1 MSLGL
6 SQAFSLY
13 PQLLSS
19 ERLCQ
24 NQQKKVRG
32 ISIMIGTILGQQ
44 RYKIIDM
51 LSDRGGFG
59 DTYLAEAFTNIPVT
73 PKPKRVIKRLKPQ
86 RRDDPDMVRR
96 FKQEAAILQQLGNS
110 HDQIPKL
117 IDYFEENRDYYLV
130 QEYIDG
136 HDLSNEI
143 IQGKHWSEAE
153 AIQLLQE
160 ILEVLAFVHQQE
172 VIHRDIKPSNL
183 MRRYSDDKLMMIDFG
198 IVKELSTLVVN
209 AQGQISS
216 TTCIGSL
223 GYMPS
228 EQLQGHPKL
237 CSDVYALG
245 LTAIQALTGI
255 LPPQQLPKDPNTL
268 EVIWRDRV
276 QVSDWLAEILNKMV
290 RYDFRQRYQSAVEAL
305 QALNKVM
312 ALLPSSIAVLIQKT
326 PPPTVEFPPDLIAS
340 PRPVKIDKKWGY
352 IDQRGQVVIQPQFN
366 FASKFSE
373 GLAVVEIDHKKGY
386 INQSGQIVIQPQF
399 NETYGFSE
407 GLAAVRIISMWG
419 YGYIDKFGY
428 IDKSGQ
434 IAIQPHFDRTSSFSK
449 GLAAIKID
457 NNWGYIDQ
465 TGRVVIQPQFIEALN
480 FSEELASV
488 KIGTKWGYID
498 QTGRVIIPM
507 EFDEAFPFSEGLA
520 AVWSNKK
527 SGYIDQTG
535 QVVVQPQ
542 FDYAFSFYEG
552 LAAVESNKKW
562 GYINQT
568 GEVVIQ
574 LQFDATGCFAEGL
587 AVVQIGAQCGY
598 IDQTGQVVVQP
609 QFNFAFDFSEGMA
622 LVMLGRD
629 CRYIDKTGKFI
640 Y

>member
-1 MSLGL
+1 MPLGL

-73 PKPKRVIKRLKPQ
+73 PKPKCVIKRLKPQ

-183 MRRYSDDKLMMIDFG
+183 MRRYSDGKLMMIDFG

-268 EVIWRDRV
+268 EIIWRDRV

-290 RYDFRQRYQSAVEAL
+290 RYDFRQRYTDATEAL
-305 QALNKVM
+305 QALTLTR
-312 ALLPSSIAVLIQKT
+312 ATSPPPFASPLLP
-326 PPPTVEFPPDLIAS
+326 
-340 PRPVKIDKKWGY
+340 VKVDHKWGY
-352 IDQRGQVVIQPQFN
+352 IDKTGQVVIQPQFDEAN
-366 FASKFSE
+366 
-373 GLAVVEIDHKKGY
+373 L
-386 INQSGQIVIQPQF
+386 
-399 NETYGFSE
+399 FSE
-407 GLAAVRIISMWG
+407 GLAAVRIGSKWG
-419 YGYIDKFGY
+419 YINQTGQVIIQPQFNSAGKFYEGLLAVEIGDNWGYIDKTGQVVIRPQFDSADEFSEGLAAVRISDKRGYIDKRGEEVIPAQFDEAWQFSEGLAKIKIDDKWGYIDKTGQVVIQPQFTLIARFTEGLASIEIDNKFGY
-428 IDKSGQ
+428 IDK
-434 IAIQPHFDRTSSFSK
+434 
-449 GLAAIKID
+449 
-457 NNWGYIDQ
+457 
-465 TGRVVIQPQFIEALN
+465 TGRVVIQPQFD
-480 FSEELASV
+480 F
-488 KIGTKWGYID
+488 
-498 QTGRVIIPM
+498 
-507 EFDEAFPFSEGLA
+507 
-520 AVWSNKK
+520 
-527 SGYIDQTG
+527 
-535 QVVVQPQ
+535 
-542 FDYAFSFYEG
+542 AFSFR
-552 LAAVESNKKW
+552 
-562 GYINQT
+562 
-568 GEVVIQ
+568 
-574 LQFDATGCFAEGL
+574 EGL
-587 AVVQIGAQCGY
+587 AVVRSNNNRTYA
-598 IDQTGQVVVQP
+598 TGTTQR
-609 QFNFAFDFSEGMA
+609 
-622 LVMLGRD
+622 L
-629 CRYIDKTGKFI
+629 K
-640 Y
+640 